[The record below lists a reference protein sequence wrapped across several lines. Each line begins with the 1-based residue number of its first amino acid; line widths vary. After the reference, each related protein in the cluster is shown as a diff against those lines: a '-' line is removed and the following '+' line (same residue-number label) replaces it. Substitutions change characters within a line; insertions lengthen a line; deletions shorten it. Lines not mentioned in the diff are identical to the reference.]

1 MKTFIIAELSANHN
15 GSIENAIATIQAAAE
30 AGADAIKLQT
40 YTADTITIDHD
51 GPGFVIEEG
60 LWKGRKLYELYE
72 EAHTPWEWHEQL
84 FRAAKDCGLVCFSSP
99 FDPTAVDLL
108 ENLGNPIYKVASFE
122 ITDVPL
128 IEYIASK
135 GKPVVI
141 STGIATEDE
150 IQEALAACHRMNN
163 DQVTLLKCTSAYPA
177 PVEDANLLT
186 MVDMRS
192 RFNVPTGLSDHTI
205 GHAVATAAV
214 ALGATMVEKH
224 FILDRSQGGVDSA
237 FSMEP
242 SEFKQM
248 VTEIRKTEAAIGEID
263 YAITPKKE
271 KSRQFARSLHAVAPI
286 AIGDAF
292 SHQNIRS
299 IRPGFG
305 LAPKHLPT
313 LLNQS
318 AQCNYQ
324 KGDPISDFEL
334 K

>member
-1 MKTFIIAELSANHN
+1 
-15 GSIENAIATIQAAAE
+15 
-30 AGADAIKLQT
+30 
-40 YTADTITIDHD
+40 
-51 GPGFVIEEG
+51 
-60 LWKGRKLYELYE
+60 
-72 EAHTPWEWHEQL
+72 
-84 FRAAKDCGLVCFSSP
+84 
-99 FDPTAVDLL
+99 
-108 ENLGNPIYKVASFE
+108 
-122 ITDVPL
+122 
-128 IEYIASK
+128 
-135 GKPVVI
+135 
-141 STGIATEDE
+141 
-150 IQEALAACHRMNN
+150 MN
-163 DQVTLLKCTSAYPA
+163 
-177 PVEDANLLT
+177 
-186 MVDMRS
+186 
-192 RFNVPTGLSDHTI
+192 
-205 GHAVATAAV
+205 ATAAV